1 MHYGLWIGGGV
12 SAILAVGIALVIRAL
27 RALERELKA
36 RFSGNPE
43 GSSIEYQTEAPQDR
57 RQETTSIRS

>member
-27 RALERELKA
+27 RALERELKHDSA
-36 RFSGNPE
+36 VTRKPLF
-43 GSSIEYQTEAPQDR
+43 
-57 RQETTSIRS
+57 